1 MTARSAL
8 ARLSTFNKENKMDNR
23 IPNIYEKLA
32 EARLLI
38 ANKGMK
44 KTGKNSFAGYSYFE
58 LSEILPAVNAVNK
71 ELGIVSV
78 FCFADKVATLSVINA
93 ENPAEVVKFEF
104 AYSPDGASLKG
115 CHKVQNDGA
124 VQTYVKRYLYQNA
137 YEIAEG
143 DALDSTMNPN
153 DVTKNVSKPTPK
165 KDKKSFVGVINDLMK
180 EHKNIVLYVI
190 GENGFEDASQIPQ
203 NLQPKIYSEIM
214 NKINNK

>member
-1 MTARSAL
+1 M
-8 ARLSTFNKENKMDNR
+8 NV
-23 IPNIYEKLA
+23 YEKLA
-32 EARLLI
+32 EARLKI
-38 ANKGMK
+38 AEKGMK
-44 KTGKNSFAGYSYFE
+44 KNGKNSFAGYTYFE
-58 LSEILPAVNAVNK
+58 LSDILPAVNAVNK
-71 ELGIVSV
+71 ELNLLSV
-78 FCFADKVATLSVINA
+78 FSFADKVATLCVING
-93 ENPAEVVKFEF
+93 EKPEEVITFEF

-153 DVTKNVSKPTPK
+153 DVTKNVSKPK
-165 KDKKSFVGVINDLMK
+165 KKSFAEVMADLMK
-180 EHKNIVLYVI
+180 TNKNAVLFVL
-190 GENGFEDASQIPQ
+190 GDNGFEDASQVPQ

>member
-1 MTARSAL
+1 M
-8 ARLSTFNKENKMDNR
+8 NV
-23 IPNIYEKLA
+23 YEKLA
-32 EARLLI
+32 EARLKI
-38 ANKGMK
+38 AEKGMK
-44 KTGKNSFAGYSYFE
+44 KNGKNSFAGYTYFE
-58 LSEILPAVNAVNK
+58 LSDILPAVNAVNK
-71 ELGIVSV
+71 ELNLLSV
-78 FCFADKVATLSVINA
+78 FSFADKVATLCVING
-93 ENPAEVVKFEF
+93 EKPEEVITFEF

-153 DVTKNVSKPTPK
+153 EVTKNVSKPK
-165 KDKKSFVGVINDLMK
+165 KKSFAEVMADLMK
-180 EHKNIVLYVI
+180 TNKNAVLFVLGY
-190 GENGFEDASQIPQ
+190 NGFEDASQVPQ